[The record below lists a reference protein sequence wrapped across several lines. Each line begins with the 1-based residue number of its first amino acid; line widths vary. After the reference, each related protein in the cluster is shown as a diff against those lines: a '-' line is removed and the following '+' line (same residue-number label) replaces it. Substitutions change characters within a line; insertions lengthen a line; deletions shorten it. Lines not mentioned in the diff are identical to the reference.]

1 MFSNCIH
8 VSTHGFFGTNYL
20 DASGKFL
27 ARQAVDTGGQVNYV
41 LSLAEAQQKR
51 SGMPGCIVTRDFEGR
66 SLSSYTD
73 GMPNIEQLATGVDL
87 IGLPAGHSGWIPKEK
102 MGDVTDML
110 ASALCRYCMEMPN
123 PPQVF
128 ISHYWDGGV
137 VADLAVEK
145 LRDEWDIPP
154 IIHLHVPHSVGLLK
168 RIREHHS
175 ETLEAE
181 RQGREPRL
189 ENIDRIHNFH
199 YRLGQ
204 ERAIYTKA
212 DAVICTA
219 SEQVE
224 ALRSY
229 YEISKTPIHLIPVG
243 VDLSEYRG
251 QFKGSTSKKTKK
263 ELLKDKLEIDLP
275 EDFMDRPLI
284 VNGGRLC
291 DNKGFDLL
299 VRTARSVVDRRP
311 DAVFL
316 LTMSYS
322 SSCDQEQASFVE
334 LQGLVNDLKL
344 KDNVFLNPSVS
355 KDVYN
360 LIFSSA
366 DVVGGTNRF
375 EGFGMYF
382 TEAAAAGV
390 PLVVSKH
397 TGLAQNHLVH
407 ETSALIID
415 PYEFDATADA
425 LLRVLSDEVF
435 AQKLRR
441 NAEKVVRSLDWNEIA
456 GQFSEVVDGLLSH
469 PKKPSLNLQ
478 NLPGAIIYGR

>member
-1 MFSNCIH
+1 
-8 VSTHGFFGTNYL
+8 
-20 DASGKFL
+20 
-27 ARQAVDTGGQVNYV
+27 
-41 LSLAEAQQKR
+41 
-51 SGMPGCIVTRDFEGR
+51 
-66 SLSSYTD
+66 
-73 GMPNIEQLATGVDL
+73 
-87 IGLPAGHSGWIPKEK
+87 
-102 MGDVTDML
+102 
-110 ASALCRYCMEMPN
+110 
-123 PPQVF
+123 
-128 ISHYWDGGV
+128 
-137 VADLAVEK
+137 
-145 LRDEWDIPP
+145 
-154 IIHLHVPHSVGLLK
+154 
-168 RIREHHS
+168 
-175 ETLEAE
+175 
-181 RQGREPRL
+181 
-189 ENIDRIHNFH
+189 
-199 YRLGQ
+199 
-204 ERAIYTKA
+204 
-212 DAVICTA
+212 
-219 SEQVE
+219 
-224 ALRSY
+224 
-229 YEISKTPIHLIPVG
+229 
-243 VDLSEYRG
+243 
-251 QFKGSTSKKTKK
+251 
-263 ELLKDKLEIDLP
+263 
-275 EDFMDRPLI
+275 MDRPLI